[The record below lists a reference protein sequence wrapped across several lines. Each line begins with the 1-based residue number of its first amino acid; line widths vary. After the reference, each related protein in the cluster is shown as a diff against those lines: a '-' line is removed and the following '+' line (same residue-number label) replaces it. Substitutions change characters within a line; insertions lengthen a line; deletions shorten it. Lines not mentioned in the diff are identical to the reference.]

1 MLAPVVLA
9 ADFADTIELTDRQ
22 DVRLRS
28 TRQTAAPQEG
38 NVQAP
43 PASNFQSGMDL
54 ANQAS
59 GILRTHSRSWELS
72 LTYSP
77 LVTLADAELG
87 INAQNEIQVFQN
99 LTGLVGWHRR
109 STTLSLSEA
118 VSYGQFNSAY
128 LFQPGAG
135 SATSSPGQVPALTGT
150 ATAPT
155 TQLAP
160 VPTVITFG
168 STTTS
173 LTASEGIGRRTTV
186 SAGASYTAT
195 GGLNETSRAV
205 NPVASGPRADASVTY
220 AISRSLRTATI
231 AHGELTQL
239 TASQCYTT
247 DGQTVA
253 GDVNCRPSNELV
265 RVTQGLIDAVTRRTT
280 LTLDAGVAGTRFRT
294 DANLPF
300 QSNIFPTGEAS
311 VAHLFGTHES
321 QQTLV
326 ASVLA
331 SPLVDLRTGQIL
343 YGLQGLVTL
352 IKALSPRVTVSVDAV
367 GGQTF
372 PTSNGLAASIV
383 RSDVDV
389 RYKVDRYGHVTLLAG
404 ESELWQN
411 QPALGGFFSIYG
423 YFAVTVATSA
433 LRF

>member
-77 LVTLADAELG
+77 LVTLANAQLG

-135 SATSSPGQVPALTGT
+135 SATSSPGQVPALTGM

-205 NPVASGPRADASVTY
+205 FRSPPGPA
-220 AISRSLRTATI
+220 
-231 AHGELTQL
+231 
-239 TASQCYTT
+239 
-247 DGQTVA
+247 
-253 GDVNCRPSNELV
+253 P
-265 RVTQGLIDAVTRRTT
+265 TRR
-280 LTLDAGVAGTRFRT
+280 
-294 DANLPF
+294 
-300 QSNIFPTGEAS
+300 
-311 VAHLFGTHES
+311 
-321 QQTLV
+321 
-326 ASVLA
+326 
-331 SPLVDLRTGQIL
+331 
-343 YGLQGLVTL
+343 
-352 IKALSPRVTVSVDAV
+352 
-367 GGQTF
+367 
-372 PTSNGLAASIV
+372 
-383 RSDVDV
+383 
-389 RYKVDRYGHVTLLAG
+389 
-404 ESELWQN
+404 
-411 QPALGGFFSIYG
+411 
-423 YFAVTVATSA
+423 
-433 LRF
+433 